1 MAFQKRQQLYKNA
14 AECEKAILSFTKS
27 PEACRSLFEIGAYDH
42 GREYHQGLTNDR
54 LTKRAQDDKAKDAL
68 STFYRPM
75 ENLLCASLKTN
86 YKQLAEWFVH
96 PPGKDDPKYKEDE
109 YDENTF
115 KITTCF
121 SHPVGR
127 GIDTATRSEY
137 DCRVAAFIVKRDD
150 VLNTGSIGIRIK
162 TAFPDIKKALA
173 YERDAK
179 NAGTID
185 RVGHYCYDHNFLVHD
200 VTEMASAKT
209 QDARFAI
216 IASVMNNWQPGYDLL
231 DSSNRDRLSYYD
243 PRNDAVVLKTSGPEA
258 ASIVLYHDFRVES
271 TVKVNG
277 RFVNTKPTTITAK
290 YPELA
295 PYMDKLIELV
305 HMAKDKSVSVDE
317 PATISEAEY
326 TGEIKYLENT
336 HEVNDLLDLK
346 TQTKVEVTFPD
357 ALEVADG
364 YILQA
369 DNYRNKQK
377 DNETIFVYQENGE
390 RRTLDPK
397 AFGVEYRIREYDSI
411 PGPNA
416 KDYRTSDEQDATKDK
431 TISRDRDSHSE
442 LFNDR

>member
-1 MAFQKRQQLYKNA
+1 MK
-14 AECEKAILSFTKS
+14 
-27 PEACRSLFEIGAYDH
+27 
-42 GREYHQGLTNDR
+42 
-54 LTKRAQDDKAKDAL
+54 
-68 STFYRPM
+68 
-75 ENLLCASLKTN
+75 NLLCASLKAN
-86 YKQLAEWFVH
+86 YKQLAEWFVN

-162 TAFPDIKKALA
+162 TAFPDIKKALT

-185 RVGHYCYDHNFLVHD
+185 RVGHYCYAHNFLVHD
-200 VTEMASAKT
+200 VAEMASAKT
-209 QDARFAI
+209 QDAKFAV

-231 DSSNRDRLSYYD
+231 DSNNKDRLSYYD
-243 PRNDAVVLKTSGPEA
+243 PRSNVVVIATSDKKNFLTLNENFNLNA
-258 ASIVLYHDFRVES
+258 RMTI
-271 TVKVNG
+271 NG
-277 RFVNTKPTTITAK
+277 RKINVKPTTLTAK
-290 YPELA
+290 HPELA

-357 ALEVADG
+357 TLEVADG
-364 YILQA
+364 YILQV

-416 KDYRTSDEQDATKDK
+416 KDYRTSDEQDAT
-431 TISRDRDSHSE
+431 
-442 LFNDR
+442 